1 MNSIDN
7 PFGPSKNTTFFTDTS
22 HDHTLG
28 NISKIMDQSKLL
40 EINSNVSEEEEDLSS
55 VEQDEEEDLLL
66 ELKMAGHTC
75 NHEFLKESSFFKSI
89 VS

>member
-22 HDHTLG
+22 HDKTLG
-28 NISKIMDQSKLL
+28 NISKFMDQSKLL
-40 EINSNVSEEEEDLSS
+40 EISNVSEEDVSS

-66 ELKMAGHTC
+66 ELKMAGHSCT
-75 NHEFLKESSFFKSI
+75 HDFLKESSFFKSI
-89 VS
+89 AS